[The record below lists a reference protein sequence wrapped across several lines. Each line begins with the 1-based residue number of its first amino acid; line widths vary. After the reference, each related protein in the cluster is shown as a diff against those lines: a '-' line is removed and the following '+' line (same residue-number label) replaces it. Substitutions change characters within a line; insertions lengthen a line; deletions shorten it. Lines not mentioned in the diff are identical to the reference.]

1 RRQTGAALVANGAT
15 GLRQSPS
22 AGGEPPRRGGKRF
35 HLCDAI
41 ARQWPAWH
49 RGSGDRYRR
58 GGAATLVALRGGAPA
73 VRQTDQGVPGDS
85 IQARRH
91 RDARQCWPGAP
102 PRRGDGEGSRRERE
116 AVQRDG
122 EVVRQRDGD
131 GGDVRGHPDLRWL
144 WIREGLPCRTALSG
158 RKGYGDLRGYVRDS
172 ANCHCQRV
180 VLAWRVNQLA
190 LPHSR

>member
-1 RRQTGAALVANGAT
+1 RAELPHVLAAILRR
-15 GLRQSPS
+15 
-22 AGGEPPRRGGKRF
+22 RRGVEER
-35 HLCDAI
+35 
-41 ARQWPAWH
+41 PA
-49 RGSGDRYRR
+49 S
-58 GGAATLVALRGGAPA
+58 T
-73 VRQTDQGVPGDS
+73 
-85 IQARRH
+85 
-91 RDARQCWPGAP
+91 DARQCWPGAP

-180 VLAWRVNQLA
+180 V
-190 LPHSR
+190 